1 MVFLPMGI
9 RNVKQKRV
17 ERELDI
23 NTAFY
28 LKSPIQTKRSIL
40 SRFFKLVHNKSV
52 SWMY

>member
-1 MVFLPMGI
+1 MAFLPMGVQ
-9 RNVKQKRV
+9 NVKQKRV
-17 ERELDI
+17 KRELDI

-40 SRFFKLVHNKSV
+40 SFLKLVHNKSV